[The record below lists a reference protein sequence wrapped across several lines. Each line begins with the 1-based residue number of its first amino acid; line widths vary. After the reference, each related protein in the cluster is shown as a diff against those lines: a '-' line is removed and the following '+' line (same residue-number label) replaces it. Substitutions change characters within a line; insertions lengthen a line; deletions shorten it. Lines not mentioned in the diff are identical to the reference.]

1 MQLTDNYKSSQQWCS
16 TNHKEKLVITILWVI
31 CQSLSHYHYHLL
43 TVYYSK
49 TNIYRLW
56 MTISQSRRRS
66 KTIIIFRNDNP
77 GLELMITI
85 WSGGCSVAMCW
96 SVCSLCWSSVSTV
109 HCRARPAV
117 PVSACLHLW
126 LQSVQWSFVL
136 PSTNI
141 SQLASVNLPHQHHQ
155 PPTTSFIWYLPCSS
169 LQCSISFISDFWC
182 SLNIEFVFPSKLS
195 IHSSGLIF
203 V

>member
-1 MQLTDNYKSSQQWCS
+1 
-16 TNHKEKLVITILWVI
+16 
-31 CQSLSHYHYHLL
+31 
-43 TVYYSK
+43 
-49 TNIYRLW
+49 

-96 SVCSLCWSSVSTV
+96 SVCSLCWSPVSTV

-155 PPTTSFIWYLPCSS
+155 PPTNSFIWYLPCSS

-182 SLNIEFVFPSKLS
+182 SLNIEHSQYILVGWYLSNTLDSLKTEQKLYIFNGFQDKNTALTS
-195 IHSSGLIF
+195 PFSSRVWRHHF
-203 V
+203 REFF